1 VFSASNVEFVTRTR
15 TDHLANADK
24 KKIKGSDGFQKLF
37 GWGNDDK
44 VPEDSVKERGRDTAV
59 VFVTDIFCFCTL
71 RFFP

>member
-1 VFSASNVEFVTRTR
+1 MLILSDLFTVALQVSFI
-15 TDHLANADK
+15 L
-24 KKIKGSDGFQKLF
+24 IPGIGSDGFQKLF